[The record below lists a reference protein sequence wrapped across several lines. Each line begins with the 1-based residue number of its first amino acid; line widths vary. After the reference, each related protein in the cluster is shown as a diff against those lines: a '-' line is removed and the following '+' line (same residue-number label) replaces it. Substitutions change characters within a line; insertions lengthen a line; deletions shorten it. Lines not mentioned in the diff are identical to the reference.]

1 MTPEKGAWHSL
12 MIQSNNA
19 VRDTYRAHVQH
30 LLGCKIRS
38 MKTPMLIVT
47 LISLSV
53 VPPLGAVDDID
64 IAALNQCLLEK
75 IKTAGPETTAGEI
88 REACLIEIQ
97 GAAEAPGEVSP
108 LDERIEGIKAT
119 EELDYVITPYKP
131 NYVMVGYNPDPN
143 NAPFQEAFP
152 DQDIDFK
159 TAEVKFQISFMFP
172 VVHNIFGNNGSLY
185 VAYTNRSFWQLFDDD
200 LSAPF
205 RETNHEPEIW
215 LQFDSSKK
223 ILGFTNK
230 LNSFGY
236 NHQSNGRNDPIS
248 RSWNRLFA
256 RFIFEKGNFAFSVR
270 PWIII
275 GDLKGNEDIQDYMG
289 NVDFRGAYKIN
300 RHTISLMLRNN
311 LQSGFSK
318 GTFEV
323 DWSFP
328 IYHRLRGYT
337 QYFNGYGE
345 SLIDY
350 NVHNNTL
357 GVGISFTD
365 YF

>member
-1 MTPEKGAWHSL
+1 
-12 MIQSNNA
+12 
-19 VRDTYRAHVQH
+19 
-30 LLGCKIRS
+30 
-38 MKTPMLIVT
+38 MKTTT
-47 LISLSV
+47 LIITLACLSFAPWSL
-53 VPPLGAVDDID
+53 AADDPEID
-64 IAALNQCLLEK
+64 NAAFEQCLLEK
-75 IKTAGPETTAGEI
+75 IKTAGPDTTAGEI
-88 REACLIEIQ
+88 REACLKEVQ
-97 GAAEAPGEVSP
+97 GTKAAPAATDTAEDTTP

-119 EELDYVITPYKP
+119 EELGYVITPYKP
-131 NYVMVGYNPDPN
+131 NYLLVGYNPDPN

-152 DQDIDFK
+152 DEEIAFK
-159 TAEVKFQISFMFP
+159 SAEVKFQISFMFP
-172 VVHNIFGNNGSLY
+172 IVHNIFRNNGSLY

-215 LQFDSSKK
+215 LQFANNKK
-223 ILGFTNK
+223 VLGLTNK
-230 LNSFGY
+230 LMTFGF

-256 RFIFEKGNFAFSVR
+256 NFIFEKGNFAFGIK
-270 PWIII
+270 PWIIV
-275 GDLKGNEDIQDYMG
+275 GDLVGNEDIQDYMG
-289 NVDFRGAYKIN
+289 NFEFRGAFKVN
-300 RHTISLMLRNN
+300 RHTIALMLRNN

-318 GTFEV
+318 GTFQV

-328 IYHRLRGYT
+328 IYKRVRGYT

-357 GVGISFTD
+357 GVGLAFTD

>member
-1 MTPEKGAWHSL
+1 
-12 MIQSNNA
+12 
-19 VRDTYRAHVQH
+19 
-30 LLGCKIRS
+30 
-38 MKTPMLIVT
+38 MKTTT
-47 LISLSV
+47 LFITLACLCFA
-53 VPPLGAVDDID
+53 PCFLAADNPEID
-64 IAALNQCLLEK
+64 IEAFNRCLLER
-75 IKTAGPETTAGEI
+75 IKDAGPEDTVGEI
-88 REACLIEIQ
+88 RDACLLEIQ
-97 GAAEAPGEVSP
+97 GVTEASPATAPPADTPDETTP

-119 EELDYVITPYKP
+119 QELDYVITPYKP
-131 NYVMVGYNPDPN
+131 NYVMVGYNPNPN

-152 DQDIDFK
+152 GENIDFK
-159 TAEVKFQISFMFP
+159 AAEVKFQISFMFP
-172 VVHNIFGNNGSLY
+172 VVHNIFKDNGSLY

-200 LSAPF
+200 LSSPF

-215 LQFDSSKK
+215 LQFA
-223 ILGFTNK
+223 TNK
-230 LNSFGY
+230 KVFGLTNRLVAFGF

-256 RFIFEKGNFAFSVR
+256 NFIFEKENFAFGIK
-270 PWIII
+270 PWIIV
-275 GDLKGNEDIQDYMG
+275 GDLTGNEDIQDYMG
-289 NVDFRGAYKIN
+289 NFEFRGVYKVN
-300 RHTISLMLRNN
+300 RHTIGLMLRNN

-318 GTFEV
+318 GTFQV

-328 IYHRLRGYT
+328 IYRRVRGYA

-357 GVGISFTD
+357 GVGLAFTD

>member
-1 MTPEKGAWHSL
+1 MIPMKMTTLAA
-12 MIQSNNA
+12 I
-19 VRDTYRAHVQH
+19 
-30 LLGCKIRS
+30 
-38 MKTPMLIVT
+38 
-47 LISLSV
+47 LISLIIA
-53 VPPLGAVDDID
+53 PTAHAADDAEID
-64 IAALNQCLLEK
+64 MDAFNQCLLER
-75 IKTAGPETTAGEI
+75 IKDAGPETTAAEI
-88 REACLIEIQ
+88 REACLLEVQ
-97 GAAEAPGEVSP
+97 GMTATPAGTPDVVSP

-119 EELDYVITPYKP
+119 QELGYVITPYKP
-131 NYVMVGYNPDPN
+131 NYLMVGYNPNPN

-152 DQDIDFK
+152 GQDIDFR

-172 VVHNIFGNNGSLY
+172 VVQNIFKDNGSLY

-200 LSAPF
+200 LSSPF

-215 LQFDSSKK
+215 LQFTSNKK
-223 ILGFTNK
+223 VLGFTNK
-230 LNSFGY
+230 LMSFGF

-256 RFIFEKGNFAFSVR
+256 NFVFEKGNFAFGVK
-270 PWIII
+270 PWIIV
-275 GDLKGNEDIQDYMG
+275 GDLIGNEDIQDYMG
-289 NVDFRGAYKIN
+289 NIDFHGVYKVN
-300 RHTISLMLRNN
+300 RHTIGLMLRNN

-318 GTFEV
+318 GTFQV

-328 IYHRLRGYT
+328 IYQRVRGYA

-350 NVHNNTL
+350 NVHNNTI
-357 GVGISFTD
+357 GVGLAFTD

>member
-1 MTPEKGAWHSL
+1 
-12 MIQSNNA
+12 
-19 VRDTYRAHVQH
+19 
-30 LLGCKIRS
+30 
-38 MKTPMLIVT
+38 MKTTTLSVT
-47 LISLSV
+47 LACLCIAPWTL
-53 VPPLGAVDDID
+53 AADDPEID
-64 IAALNQCLLEK
+64 IEAFNQCLLEK
-75 IKTAGPETTAGEI
+75 IKDAGPEDTVGKI
-88 REACLIEIQ
+88 REACLLEVQ
-97 GAAEAPGEVSP
+97 GVTEAPAATAPPADTPEKATP

-119 EELDYVITPYKP
+119 QELDYVITPYKP
-131 NYVMVGYNPDPN
+131 NYLMVGYNSNPN
-143 NAPFQEAFP
+143 NAPFQEGFP
-152 DQDIDFK
+152 DEDIDFK
-159 TAEVKFQISFMFP
+159 AAEVKFQISFMFP

-200 LSAPF
+200 LSSPF

-215 LQFDSSKK
+215 LQFASNKK
-223 ILGFTNK
+223 VLGLTNK
-230 LNSFGY
+230 LMTFGF

-256 RFIFEKGNFAFSVR
+256 NFIFEKGNFAFGIK
-270 PWIII
+270 PWIIV
-275 GDLKGNEDIQDYMG
+275 GDKIGNEDIQDYMG
-289 NVDFRGAYKIN
+289 NFEFRGVYKLN
-300 RHTISLMLRNN
+300 RHTMSLMLRNN

-318 GTFEV
+318 GTFQV

-328 IYHRLRGYT
+328 IYHRVRGYA

-357 GVGISFTD
+357 GVGLAFTD